1 MYAQSKRLMMDD
13 FELLSAYIDGEVNDE
28 ERARIES
35 DPRLMNEVNQILAI
49 SKKVGEV
56 IPNDPE
62 TRANHIKT
70 ALNEMTVASSDSV
83 IPIRSAGK
91 SSVSFRR
98 PAWILGAVAAA
109 LLVIVAV
116 PLFRSGDSST
126 TQIASEIIEEP
137 DGESVVESAPLEANQ
152 QDREG
157 ADLAESAPFDSS
169 PNSASIESEE
179 ITDNRA
185 DNDLVAEDEAD
196 MSEKVEEPQSEML
209 TSDEPT
215 IAGLQAETTAD
226 EMVRRGPVNTYT
238 SDNPNEYGSFLLQ
251 DVRIEPGESFDSF
264 VIELTPTSDDPPS
277 MIPGPYAIEINGEYL
292 VGEDS
297 YVLPTEINEYVVI
310 NLAARGGVWNDET
323 GYDPSWGSITE
334 TITADESNLTGIY
347 FGDFE
352 ANLTFVLGMEPNST
366 FRSYQTIDPP
376 RLIIEVDHNS

>member
-1 MYAQSKRLMMDD
+1 MDD
-13 FELLSAYIDGEVNDE
+13 FELISAYIDGEVNDE

-35 DPRLMNEVNQILAI
+35 DPRLMNELNQILAI
-49 SKKVGEV
+49 SKKVGET

-185 DNDLVAEDEAD
+185 DNDLVAENEAD
-196 MSEKVEEPQSEML
+196 ISEKVEEPQSEML

>member
-1 MYAQSKRLMMDD
+1 MDD

-98 PAWILGAVAAA
+98 PAWLLGAVAAA

-185 DNDLVAEDEAD
+185 DNDLVAENEAD
-196 MSEKVEEPQSEML
+196 ISEKVEEPQSEMP

>member
-1 MYAQSKRLMMDD
+1 MDD

-35 DPRLMNEVNQILAI
+35 DPRLMNELDQILAI
-49 SKKVGEV
+49 SKKVGEA

-98 PAWILGAVAAA
+98 PAWLLGAVAAA

-157 ADLAESAPFDSS
+157 AALAESAPFDSS

-376 RLIIEVDHNS
+376 RIIIEVDHNS

>member
-1 MYAQSKRLMMDD
+1 MDD

-49 SKKVGEV
+49 SRKVGEV
-56 IPNDPE
+56 IPNDTE
-62 TRANHIKT
+62 TRTNHIKT

-137 DGESVVESAPLEANQ
+137 DGESVAESAPLEANQ
-152 QDREG
+152 QDRED
-157 ADLAESAPFDSS
+157 ADLTESAPFDSS

-185 DNDLVAEDEAD
+185 DNDLVTEDEAD
-196 MSEKVEEPQSEML
+196 ISEKVEEPQSEML

>member
-1 MYAQSKRLMMDD
+1 MDD

-35 DPRLMNEVNQILAI
+35 DPRLMNELNQILAI
-49 SKKVGEV
+49 SKKVGET

-185 DNDLVAEDEAD
+185 DNDLVAENEAD
-196 MSEKVEEPQSEML
+196 ISEKVEEPQNEML

>member
-1 MYAQSKRLMMDD
+1 MDD

-28 ERARIES
+28 ERARTES
-35 DPRLMNEVNQILAI
+35 DPRLMNELNQILGI

-62 TRANHIKT
+62 TRANHIRT

-91 SSVSFRR
+91 SSVLFRR
-98 PAWILGAVAAA
+98 PAWLLGAVAAA

-179 ITDNRA
+179 TTGNRA
-185 DNDLVAEDEAD
+185 DNDLVAENEAD
-196 MSEKVEEPQSEML
+196 ISEKVEEPQSEML

-226 EMVRRGPVNTYT
+226 EVVRRGPVNTYT

-264 VIELTPTSDDPPS
+264 VIELTPTSDDPSS

>member
-1 MYAQSKRLMMDD
+1 MDD

-185 DNDLVAEDEAD
+185 DNDLVTEDEAD
-196 MSEKVEEPQSEML
+196 ISEKVEEPQSEML

>member
-1 MYAQSKRLMMDD
+1 MDD
-13 FELLSAYIDGEVNDE
+13 FELISDYIDGEINDE

-35 DPRLMNEVNQILAI
+35 DPRLMNEINQILAI
-49 SKKVGEV
+49 SKKVGEA

-70 ALNEMTVASSDSV
+70 ALNEMKVASSDSV

-98 PAWILGAVAAA
+98 PAWLLGAVAAA

-152 QDREG
+152 QDRED

-196 MSEKVEEPQSEML
+196 MSEKVEESQSEML
-209 TSDEPT
+209 MSNEPT

>member
-1 MYAQSKRLMMDD
+1 MDD
-13 FELLSAYIDGEVNDE
+13 FELLSAYIDGEINDE

-35 DPRLMNEVNQILAI
+35 DPRLMNELNQILAI
-49 SKKVGEV
+49 SKKVGEA

-98 PAWILGAVAAA
+98 PAWLLGAVAAA

-185 DNDLVAEDEAD
+185 DNDLVAENEAD
-196 MSEKVEEPQSEML
+196 ISEKVEEPQSEML

>member
-35 DPRLMNEVNQILAI
+35 DPRLMNELNQILAI
-49 SKKVGEV
+49 SKKVGEA

-98 PAWILGAVAAA
+98 PAWLLGAVAAA

>member
-1 MYAQSKRLMMDD
+1 MDD

-35 DPRLMNEVNQILAI
+35 DPRLMNELNQILAI
-49 SKKVGEV
+49 SKKVGEA

-98 PAWILGAVAAA
+98 PAWLLGAVAAA

-185 DNDLVAEDEAD
+185 DNDLVAENEAD

-366 FRSYQTIDPP
+366 FRSYQTMDPP

>member
-1 MYAQSKRLMMDD
+1 MDD
-13 FELLSAYIDGEVNDE
+13 FELISDYIDGEINDE

-35 DPRLMNEVNQILAI
+35 DPRLMNEINQILAI
-49 SKKVGEV
+49 SKKVGEA

-70 ALNEMTVASSDSV
+70 ALNEMKVASSDSV

-98 PAWILGAVAAA
+98 PAWLLGAVAAA

-185 DNDLVAEDEAD
+185 DNDLVTEDEAD
-196 MSEKVEEPQSEML
+196 ISEKVEEPQSEML

>member
-1 MYAQSKRLMMDD
+1 MDD

-35 DPRLMNEVNQILAI
+35 DPRLMNELNQILGI

-62 TRANHIKT
+62 TRANHIRT

-157 ADLAESAPFDSS
+157 AVLAESAPFDSS

-179 ITDNRA
+179 TTDNREG
-185 DNDLVAEDEAD
+185 NDLVAENEAD
-196 MSEKVEEPQSEML
+196 ISEKVEEPQSEML

-215 IAGLQAETTAD
+215 ITGLQAETTAD

-264 VIELTPTSDDPPS
+264 VIELTPTSDDPSS

-352 ANLTFVLGMEPNST
+352 ANLTFVLGMEPNSI
-366 FRSYQTIDPP
+366 FRSYQTMDPP
-376 RLIIEVDHNS
+376 RLIVEVDHNS

>member
-1 MYAQSKRLMMDD
+1 MDD

-35 DPRLMNEVNQILAI
+35 DPRLMNELDQILAI
-49 SKKVGEV
+49 SKKVGEA

-98 PAWILGAVAAA
+98 PAWLLGAVAAA

-215 IAGLQAETTAD
+215 ITGLQAETTAD

-238 SDNPNEYGSFLLQ
+238 SDNPNEYGAFLLQ

-352 ANLTFVLGMEPNST
+352 ANLTFVLGMDPNSI
-366 FRSYQTIDPP
+366 FRSYQTLDPP
-376 RLIIEVDHNS
+376 RLIVEVDHNS

>member
-1 MYAQSKRLMMDD
+1 MDD

-98 PAWILGAVAAA
+98 PAWLLGAVAAA

-185 DNDLVAEDEAD
+185 DNDLVAENEAD
-196 MSEKVEEPQSEML
+196 ISEKVEEPQSEML

>member
-1 MYAQSKRLMMDD
+1 MDD
-13 FELLSAYIDGEVNDE
+13 FELISAYIDGEVNDE

-35 DPRLMNEVNQILAI
+35 DPRLMNEVNQII
-49 SKKVGEV
+49 SMNKKIGEV

-62 TRANHIKT
+62 TKANHIQT
-70 ALNEMTVASSDSV
+70 ALNAMTVASSDSV
-83 IPIRSAGK
+83 IPIRNAAK

-185 DNDLVAEDEAD
+185 DNDLVTEDEAD
-196 MSEKVEEPQSEML
+196 ISEKVEEPQSEMV

-226 EMVRRGPVNTYT
+226 EMVRQGPVNTYT

-352 ANLTFVLGMEPNST
+352 ANLTFVLGMEPHST
-366 FRSYQTIDPP
+366 FRSYQTMDPP

>member
-1 MYAQSKRLMMDD
+1 MDD

-35 DPRLMNEVNQILAI
+35 DPRLMNELNQILAI
-49 SKKVGEV
+49 SKKVGEA

-98 PAWILGAVAAA
+98 PAWLLGAVAAA

-179 ITDNRA
+179 ITDNRV
-185 DNDLVAEDEAD
+185 DNDLVAENEAD

-277 MIPGPYAIEINGEYL
+277 MIPVPYAIEINGEYL

-366 FRSYQTIDPP
+366 FRSYQTMDPP

>member
-1 MYAQSKRLMMDD
+1 MDD

-35 DPRLMNEVNQILAI
+35 DPRLMNELDQILAI
-49 SKKVGEV
+49 SKKVGEA

-70 ALNEMTVASSDSV
+70 ALNEMKVASSDSV

-98 PAWILGAVAAA
+98 PAWLLGAVAAA

-196 MSEKVEEPQSEML
+196 MSEKVEESQSEML
-209 TSDEPT
+209 MSDEPT

>member
-1 MYAQSKRLMMDD
+1 MDD
-13 FELLSAYIDGEVNDE
+13 FELLSAYIDGEINDE

-35 DPRLMNEVNQILAI
+35 DPRLMNEINQILAI

-56 IPNDPE
+56 IPNDSE
-62 TRANHIKT
+62 TRTNHIKT

-98 PAWILGAVAAA
+98 PAWLLGAVAAA

-137 DGESVVESAPLEANQ
+137 DGESVVESTPLEANQ

-185 DNDLVAEDEAD
+185 DNDLVTEDEAD
-196 MSEKVEEPQSEML
+196 ISEKVEEPQSEML

-215 IAGLQAETTAD
+215 ITGLQAETTAD

>member
-1 MYAQSKRLMMDD
+1 MDD

-35 DPRLMNEVNQILAI
+35 DPRLMNELDQILAI
-49 SKKVGEV
+49 SKKVGEA

-98 PAWILGAVAAA
+98 PAWLLGAVAAA

-366 FRSYQTIDPP
+366 FRSYQTMDPP

>member
-1 MYAQSKRLMMDD
+1 MDD

-35 DPRLMNEVNQILAI
+35 DPRLMNELNQILAI

-83 IPIRSAGK
+83 IPIRNATK

-185 DNDLVAEDEAD
+185 DNDLVAENEAD
-196 MSEKVEEPQSEML
+196 ISEKVEEPQSEML

-215 IAGLQAETTAD
+215 ITGLQAETTAD

-352 ANLTFVLGMEPNST
+352 ANLTFVLGMEPNSI
-366 FRSYQTIDPP
+366 FRSYQTMDPP

>member
-1 MYAQSKRLMMDD
+1 MDD

-35 DPRLMNEVNQILAI
+35 DPRLMNELNQILGI

-62 TRANHIKT
+62 TRANHIRT

-137 DGESVVESAPLEANQ
+137 DGESVVESAPLETNQ

-185 DNDLVAEDEAD
+185 DNDLVAENEAD
-196 MSEKVEEPQSEML
+196 ISEKVEEPQSEML

-264 VIELTPTSDDPPS
+264 VIELTPTSDDPSS

-334 TITADESNLTGIY
+334 TITADESHLTGIY

-352 ANLTFVLGMEPNST
+352 ANLTFVLGMEPNSI
-366 FRSYQTIDPP
+366 FRSYQTMDPP
-376 RLIIEVDHNS
+376 RLIVEVDHNS

>member
-1 MYAQSKRLMMDD
+1 MDD
-13 FELLSAYIDGEVNDE
+13 FELISAYIDGEINDE

-35 DPRLMNEVNQILAI
+35 DPRLMNEINQILAI
-49 SKKVGEV
+49 SKKVGEA

-70 ALNEMTVASSDSV
+70 ALNEMKVASSDSV

-98 PAWILGAVAAA
+98 PAWLLGAVAAA

-196 MSEKVEEPQSEML
+196 MSEKVEESQSEML
-209 TSDEPT
+209 MSNEPT

>member
-1 MYAQSKRLMMDD
+1 MDD
-13 FELLSAYIDGEVNDE
+13 FELLSAYIDGEINDE

-35 DPRLMNEVNQILAI
+35 DPRLMNEINQILAI
-49 SKKVGEV
+49 SKKVGEA

-70 ALNEMTVASSDSV
+70 ALNEMKVASSDSV

-98 PAWILGAVAAA
+98 PAWLLGAVAAA

>member
-1 MYAQSKRLMMDD
+1 MDD

-35 DPRLMNEVNQILAI
+35 DPRLMNELNQILGI

-62 TRANHIKT
+62 TRANHIRT

-157 ADLAESAPFDSS
+157 AVLAESAPFDSS

-185 DNDLVAEDEAD
+185 DNDLVAENEAD
-196 MSEKVEEPQSEML
+196 ISEKVEEPQSEML

-226 EMVRRGPVNTYT
+226 EMVRQGPVNTYT

-264 VIELTPTSDDPPS
+264 VIELTPTSDDPSS

-334 TITADESNLTGIY
+334 TITADESHLTGIY

-352 ANLTFVLGMEPNST
+352 ANLTFVLGMEPNSI
-366 FRSYQTIDPP
+366 FRSYQTMDPP
-376 RLIIEVDHNS
+376 RLIVEVDHNS

>member
-1 MYAQSKRLMMDD
+1 MDD

-28 ERARIES
+28 ERARIEA

-49 SKKVGEV
+49 SKKFGEA

-70 ALNEMTVASSDSV
+70 ALNEMKVASSDSV

-98 PAWILGAVAAA
+98 PAWLLGAVAAA

-264 VIELTPTSDDPPS
+264 VIELTPTSDDPSS

>member
-1 MYAQSKRLMMDD
+1 MDD

-35 DPRLMNEVNQILAI
+35 DPRLMNELNQILAI

-56 IPNDPE
+56 LPNDPE

-157 ADLAESAPFDSS
+157 AVLAESAPFDSS

-179 ITDNRA
+179 TTDNRA
-185 DNDLVAEDEAD
+185 GNDLVAENEAD
-196 MSEKVEEPQSEML
+196 ISEKVEEPQSEML

-215 IAGLQAETTAD
+215 ITGLQAETTAD
-226 EMVRRGPVNTYT
+226 EMVRQGPVNTYT

-334 TITADESNLTGIY
+334 TITADESHLTGIY

-352 ANLTFVLGMEPNST
+352 ANLTFVLGMEPNSI
-366 FRSYQTIDPP
+366 FRSYQTMDPP
-376 RLIIEVDHNS
+376 RLIVEVDHNS

>member
-1 MYAQSKRLMMDD
+1 MDD

-35 DPRLMNEVNQILAI
+35 DPRLMNELNQILGI

-62 TRANHIKT
+62 TRANHIRT

-137 DGESVVESAPLEANQ
+137 DGESVVESAPLETNQ

-185 DNDLVAEDEAD
+185 DNDLVAENEAD
-196 MSEKVEEPQSEML
+196 ISEKVEEPQSEML

-323 GYDPSWGSITE
+323 GYEPSWGSVTE

-352 ANLTFVLGMEPNST
+352 ANLTFVLGMEPNSI
-366 FRSYQTIDPP
+366 FRAYQTMDPP
-376 RLIIEVDHNS
+376 RLIVEVDHNS

>member
-1 MYAQSKRLMMDD
+1 MDD

-35 DPRLMNEVNQILAI
+35 DPRLMNELNQILAI

-56 IPNDPE
+56 LPNDPE
-62 TRANHIKT
+62 MRANHIKT

-157 ADLAESAPFDSS
+157 AVLAESAPFDSS

-179 ITDNRA
+179 TTDNREG
-185 DNDLVAEDEAD
+185 NDLVAENEAD
-196 MSEKVEEPQSEML
+196 ISEKVEEPQSEML

-334 TITADESNLTGIY
+334 TITADESHLTGIY

-366 FRSYQTIDPP
+366 FRSYQTMDPP

>member
-1 MYAQSKRLMMDD
+1 MDD

-35 DPRLMNEVNQILAI
+35 DPRLMNELNQILAI

-98 PAWILGAVAAA
+98 PAWLLGAVAAA

-185 DNDLVAEDEAD
+185 DNDLVAENEAD
-196 MSEKVEEPQSEML
+196 ISEKVEEPQSEML

-264 VIELTPTSDDPPS
+264 VIELIPTSEDPPS

-366 FRSYQTIDPP
+366 FRSYQTMDPP

>member
-1 MYAQSKRLMMDD
+1 MDD

-35 DPRLMNEVNQILAI
+35 DPRLMNELNQILGI

-62 TRANHIKT
+62 TRANHIRT

-126 TQIASEIIEEP
+126 TQIASEIIEKP
-137 DGESVVESAPLEANQ
+137 DGESVVESAPLETNQ

-179 ITDNRA
+179 TTDNRA
-185 DNDLVAEDEAD
+185 GNDLVAENEAD
-196 MSEKVEEPQSEML
+196 ISEKVEEPQSEML

-264 VIELTPTSDDPPS
+264 VIELTPTSDDPSS

-334 TITADESNLTGIY
+334 TITADESHLTGIY

-366 FRSYQTIDPP
+366 FRSYQTMDPP
-376 RLIIEVDHNS
+376 RLIVEVDHNS

>member
-1 MYAQSKRLMMDD
+1 MDD

-35 DPRLMNEVNQILAI
+35 DPRLMNELNQILAI
-49 SKKVGEV
+49 SKKVGET

-98 PAWILGAVAAA
+98 PAWLLGAVAAA

-185 DNDLVAEDEAD
+185 DNDLVAENEAD
-196 MSEKVEEPQSEML
+196 ISEKVEEPQSEML

-366 FRSYQTIDPP
+366 FRSYQTMNPP

>member
-1 MYAQSKRLMMDD
+1 MDD

-35 DPRLMNEVNQILAI
+35 DPRLMNELNQILGI

-62 TRANHIKT
+62 TRANHIRT

-83 IPIRSAGK
+83 IPIRNAGK

-98 PAWILGAVAAA
+98 PAWLLGAVAAA

-185 DNDLVAEDEAD
+185 DNDLVAENEAD